1 MSRNPILASKEA
13 SPPLRRISGSSN
25 DVNTMNLSS
34 ASTMGLAQLNLEH
47 TKKNV
52 FIKVF
57 CNITEVLEV
66 EQKFI
71 TDFNA
76 IEAWYVDASK
86 SDEEYPE
93 ITNLTLEEKKP
104 KWVPDMT
111 FFNGES
117 ELVSEQEYYRYKNI
131 FFKYLNMKVTTNEVL
146 ELERFPFDRQ
156 VLHIKFDSQNSN
168 ILPMPNDLH
177 ELTKNYGV
185 AYKDIFKVQTIVTK
199 YKLDDAEIIIDDK
212 SNQCLINAMVTRE
225 PMFYITN
232 VVCVMFTIVIITISV
247 YGIPV
252 DEYGSKLSI
261 TVTALLTAV
270 AFKLVS
276 NGFCPPVPYLT
287 LLDKYILLAFLT
299 LLVIVGENFIV
310 SQMEYDAAVKL
321 DQAFSIIILLW
332 WVLLHVF
339 IAIGTRFGLFYL
351 DWKDVVDDD
360 TPPSQTTRDYFVRK
374 TLPDP
379 KDKKKK

>member
-1 MSRNPILASKEA
+1 MSNNPIHDSSASLT
-13 SPPLRRISGSSN
+13 LRRISESN
-25 DVNTMNLSS
+25 EELYKKMDLTSKDTMKLS
-34 ASTMGLAQLNLEH
+34 TLKLDH
-47 TKKNV
+47 TKTNV
-52 FIKVF
+52 FIKVL
-57 CNITEVLEV
+57 CNITEILDV

-71 TDFNA
+71 TDFNVL
-76 IEAWYVDASK
+76 EAWYVDDGK
-86 SDEEYPE
+86 DKLYPE
-93 ITNLTLEEKKP
+93 IINLTLDEHKP
-104 KWVPDMT
+104 DWVPDFT
-111 FFNGES
+111 FFNGDS
-117 ELVSEQEYYRYKNI
+117 ECVSEPEFYRYKNI

-232 VVCVMFTIVIITISV
+232 VVCVMFIIVIITISV

-270 AFKLVS
+270 AFKLVA
-276 NGFCPPVPYLT
+276 NGFCPPVSYLT

-299 LLVIVGENFIV
+299 LLVIVAENFIV

-321 DQAFSIIILLW
+321 DRGFSIIVLLW

-339 IAIGTRFGLFYL
+339 IAIGTKFDLFYL
-351 DWKDVVDDD
+351 DWKEIMNND
-360 TPPSQTTRDYFVRK
+360 TPPQEVKRSHFERK
-374 TLPDP
+374 
-379 KDKKKK
+379 